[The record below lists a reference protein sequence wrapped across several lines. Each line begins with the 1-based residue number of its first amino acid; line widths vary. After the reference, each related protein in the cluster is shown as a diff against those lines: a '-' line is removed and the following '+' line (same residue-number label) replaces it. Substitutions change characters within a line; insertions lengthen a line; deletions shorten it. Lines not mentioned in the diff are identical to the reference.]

1 MQVAPAVELKVT
13 GEKNPLK
20 PKQDEQRDSVIAPFT
35 PALR

>member
-1 MQVAPAVELKVT
+1 MLVAQTVELKVT

-35 PALR
+35 PSLR